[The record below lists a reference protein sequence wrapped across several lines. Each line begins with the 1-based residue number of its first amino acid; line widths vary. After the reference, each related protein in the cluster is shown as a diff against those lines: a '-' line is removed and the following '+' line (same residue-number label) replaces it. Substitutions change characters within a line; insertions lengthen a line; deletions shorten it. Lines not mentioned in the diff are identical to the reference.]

1 MASATAQAIADEQ
14 ARAVAAEQTQAII
27 DRLMTIEETLQAL
40 VAITASVPFDPA
52 PAPVIDRPP
61 DPTRGSR

>member
-14 ARAVAAEQTQAII
+14 ARAVAAQQTQAII

-40 VAITASVPFDPA
+40 VAITASVPFEPA
-52 PAPVIDRPP
+52 PAMDRPP
-61 DPTRGSR
+61 ELKRGSR

>member
-14 ARAVAAEQTQAII
+14 ARTVAAQQTQAII

-40 VAITASVPFDPA
+40 VAITAPVPFEPA
-52 PAPVIDRPP
+52 PAPAMDRPT
-61 DPTRGSR
+61 DPKRGSR